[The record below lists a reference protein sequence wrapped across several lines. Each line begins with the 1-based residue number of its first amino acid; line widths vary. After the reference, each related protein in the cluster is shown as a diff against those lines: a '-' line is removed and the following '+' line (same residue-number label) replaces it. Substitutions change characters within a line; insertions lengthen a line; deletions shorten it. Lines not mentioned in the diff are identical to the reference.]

1 MSLLDTIKAARQEAA
16 EAGTLPSGSKK
27 ADDANTPAAASD
39 EKSKANR
46 SRRSSAASA
55 RPTRDR
61 AGSVRT
67 TSDKPKSEMTKEE
80 KRAAREKQR
89 AKEDVIYDAKKAMLD
104 SMPEYKRT
112 QRVWWGMLI
121 AGIICT
127 LVSWGAIRSAG
138 GEEAA
143 TGGIAVVSISLMVL
157 AYVLVIGAF
166 IYDLVKVR
174 PLRNRADAKL
184 TGMSEKRMRKFAAE
198 EAARKEAEKE
208 KK

>member
-67 TSDKPKSEMTKEE
+67 GSDKPKSEMTKEE
-80 KRAAREKQR
+80 KRAEREKR
-89 AKEDVIYDAKKAMLD
+89 REKEDVIADAKRAMLD
-104 SMPEYKRT
+104 SMPEYKHT
-112 QRVWWGMLI
+112 QRIWWGMLI

-143 TGGIAVVSISLMVL
+143 PGGIAVVSISLMVL

-174 PLRNRADAKL
+174 PLRNKADAKL
-184 TGMSEKRMRKFAAE
+184 TGMSQKRMRKYVSEE
-198 EAARKEAEKE
+198 EARKAAEKE

>member
-1 MSLLDTIKAARQEAA
+1 MSLLDTIKGARQEAA
-16 EAGTLPSGSKK
+16 EAGTLPVGSKK
-27 ADDANTPAAASD
+27 ADDAAGSTASSD

-55 RPTRDR
+55 RPSRDR

-67 TSDKPKSEMTKEE
+67 TATDKPKSEMTKEE
-80 KRAAREKQR
+80 KRAAREKR
-89 AKEDVIYDAKKAMLD
+89 REKEDVIYDAKKAMLD

-127 LVSWGAIRSAG
+127 LVSWGAIRAAG

-143 TGGIAVVSISLMVL
+143 TGG
-157 AYVLVIGAF
+157 YF
-166 IYDLVKVR
+166 PVR
-174 PLRNRADAKL
+174 
-184 TGMSEKRMRKFAAE
+184 GSEDI
-198 EAARKEAEKE
+198 
-208 KK
+208 

>member
-80 KRAAREKQR
+80 KRAAREKR
-89 AKEDVIYDAKKAMLD
+89 REKEDVIADAKRAMLD
-104 SMPEYKRT
+104 SMPEYKHT
-112 QRVWWGMLI
+112 QRIWWGMLI

-143 TGGIAVVSISLMVL
+143 PGGIAVVSISLMVL

-174 PLRNRADAKL
+174 PLRNKADAKL
-184 TGMSEKRMRKFAAE
+184 TGMSQKRMRKYVSEE
-198 EAARKEAEKE
+198 EARKAAEKE